1 MKINVLKKCALFFIA
16 LLLISTTYNQ
26 ANAIPAFASSYI
38 QEEDEFKEF
47 SQEDSTDEF
56 KAFEEFNEDT
66 EDEFKEFDDTIDLDE
81 FTGCPSDKTT
91 CSNQSQCGGCSVTE
105 KEDYSSLYWTLGILL
120 VTIVS
125 GLLVRLKKGLYF
137 RGIILLSSLVILGFW
152 KGGCPCMISS
162 FENLFLTPTVD
173 VNWQSLIWFL
183 GLIPITYIFGRV
195 WCGWV
200 CHLGALQEF
209 LYHHGKI
216 KIFQS
221 EKAQRI
227 MRITRVVLLGVL
239 VTQLLITQTNIWC
252 SIDPFKAAFN
262 LFATST
268 TTYILLFSLIISS
281 LFIYRP
287 FCKTMCPIGLVL
299 GWISKIP
306 GASIIGIRGKC
317 TSCITCNSS
326 CKINAIT
333 RDNKVSK
340 IENQECIACGD
351 CLYDCKQDGLVF
363 LRKNK
368 DNSDIVFCKND

>member
-1 MKINVLKKCALFFIA
+1 MTTLIFKRIVYLFIA
-16 LLLISTTYNQ
+16 ILFVLATNYQ
-26 ANAIPAFASSYI
+26 ANATPAFASSYI
-38 QEEDEFKEF
+38 QDEDEFKEF
-47 SQEDSTDEF
+47 SQEDTTDEF
-56 KAFEEFNEDT
+56 KEFTEDT
-66 EDEFKEFDDTIDLDE
+66 DDEFKEFD
-81 FTGCPSDKTT
+81 GCHSTKTT
-91 CSNQSQCGGCSVTE
+91 CSNQSQCGGCSVKDKT
-105 KEDYSSLYWTLGILL
+105 DYSTLYWTLGILL
-120 VTIVS
+120 VTIIS
-125 GLLVRLKKGLYF
+125 GFLVRLKKGIYF
-137 RGIILLSSLVILGFW
+137 RGIILLSSLIILGFW

-162 FENLFLTPTVD
+162 FENLFLSPTVD

-183 GLIPITYIFGRV
+183 GLITITYIFGRV

-209 LYHHGKI
+209 LYHPGKI
-216 KIFQS
+216 KILQS

-262 LFATST
+262 LFSTST
-268 TTYILLFSLIISS
+268 ITYILLFLLIISS

-299 GWISKIP
+299 GWVAKIP
-306 GASIIGIRGKC
+306 GASIIGIKGKC

-351 CLYDCKQDGLVF
+351 CLYDCKQGSLMF

-368 DNSDIVFCKND
+368 DNSDVIFCKNE